1 MFLISVGIF
10 ELPVQSPDW
19 GWHGEEEYECHIIY
33 RSLFMKVPSQHQGHR
48 GQTRDVI
55 QSPSTDGHIEMNRTT
70 HLVRDFPSRMNDIPA
85 WTVRERSNLRDVGE
99 GGDADALPLH
109 PVGRALIYLQRVLH
123 WSHNTVN
130 YRPVKVPFS
139 SARRHMIYKTFN
151 PTITYHLSI
160 SIYQVLKVIF

>member
-33 RSLFMKVPSQHQGHR
+33 RSLFMKVASQQQGHR

-70 HLVRDFPSRMNDIPA
+70 LLVRDFPSEWVIYL
-85 WTVRERSNLRDVGE
+85 RELSENAAIRGASE

-160 SIYQVLKVIF
+160 SIYQALKVIF